1 MFLVAQRVSNSSC
14 NRLFSA
20 RWLWRGYDFLCN
32 SLRLPAFAAH
42 GWICPEGTGRHVP
55 PPRGHSQGV
64 CREAG
69 ATVRCNTKLS
79 RLEHRKFLSSL
90 RERLRSWPLVCQSIT
105 GAQLAVDITL
115 LEVSRAPTQ
124 RTLMEQCS
132 TVQEWRKPRSAQ
144 NCWRE
149 VVANWLLAL
158 RLVADGTAWW
168 QTSWT

>member
-32 SLRLPAFAAH
+32 SLRLPAFAAQ
-42 GWICPEGTGRHVP
+42 GWICPEETGRHVHDQFFCGSERL

-69 ATVRCNTKLS
+69 ATVRCNTKL
-79 RLEHRKFLSSL
+79 RDL
-90 RERLRSWPLVCQSIT
+90 ERLRSWPLVCLPIT

-115 LEVSRAPTQ
+115 
-124 RTLMEQCS
+124 
-132 TVQEWRKPRSAQ
+132 RSATTAASLLCT
-144 NCWRE
+144 NEAHTNGAVLHRTRMEKAAKYSELLE
-149 VVANWLLAL
+149 VVA
-158 RLVADGTAWW
+158 DGAARRK
-168 QTSWT
+168 TSWT